1 MRIITGQV
9 HREAF
14 LKTIKPGMRV
24 LEWGSGG
31 STLWLADRLPER
43 ATLTSIDHD
52 TKWHALVRDKVGPR
66 ENVRLLLCPPSAPL
80 GTNATIEE
88 EDPAPLQQYIHAVD
102 GETFDLVFVDGVA
115 RGACMEHARTLL
127 APGGVV
133 YLHDAQR
140 PWYDRAKTQFIEH
153 GTIGSCPEYPS
164 PTMWWGG
171 LEPESPRYSAGALP
185 IVICF
190 YTVGTPYEEEVRG
203 LRNSCRQLGLDHEIR
218 GVPPMGSWERTCAY
232 KARYILSEYKRLDRP
247 VLWCDADAIIRQLPM
262 LVAGAEPDFAVS
274 KAAGW
279 QFNSATIYFNRTE
292 VAQHLL
298 ETWVKRCEEQPEIWD
313 QIHLDSAWEEVTAR
327 RPLRTMWLPQSYAK
341 IFDMDWDARLKA
353 CGTTATTPVIEQY
366 QASRRFK
373 NKVSSE
379 KPRVMAPPGDELMA
393 ARRACRPRECWYDA
407 RFVLRSEAPP
417 PAPWGQKVAG

>member
-14 LKTIKPGMRV
+14 LKAIKPGMRV

-52 TKWHALVRDKVGPR
+52 TKWNTVVREKIGPR
-66 ENVRLLLCPPSAPL
+66 DNVRLLLVPPAGPL
-80 GTNATIEE
+80 GANATIEE
-88 EDPAPLQQYIHAVD
+88 EDPTHLHDYIHAVD
-102 GETFDLVFVDGVA
+102 GEKFDLIFVDGVA
-115 RGACMEHARTLL
+115 RGTCMDHARTLL
-127 APGGVV
+127 KPGGTV
-133 YLHDAQR
+133 YLHDAHR
-140 PWYDRAKTQFIEH
+140 PWYDHAKSLFIEH

-164 PTMWWGG
+164 PTLWWGG
-171 LEPESPRYSAGALP
+171 LTPEAPKYSKGALP
-185 IVICF
+185 IVLCF
-190 YTVGTPYEEEVRG
+190 YTVNTPYEEEVKR
-203 LRNSCRQLGLDHEIR
+203 LRESCQRLGLEHEIR
-218 GVPPMGSWERTCAY
+218 GIPPLSSWERTCAY
-232 KARYILSEYKRLDRP
+232 KARYILNEYRRLDRP
-247 VLWCDADAIIRQLPM
+247 VLWCDADAVIHDLPL
-262 LVAGAEPDFAVS
+262 LVAGAEPDFAIS

-292 VAQHLL
+292 VAQLLL

-341 IFDMDWDARLKA
+341 IYDMNWEARLQS
-353 CGTTATTPVIEQY
+353 CGTTTPVIEQF

-373 NKVSSE
+373 TAVTTE
-379 KPRVMAPPGDELMA
+379 APRVMLPPGDELTA
-393 ARRACRPRECWYDA
+393 ARRACRPRECWYDK
-407 RFVLRSEAPP
+407 RFVLLPEPP
-417 PAPWGQKVAG
+417 LPADWGRKLAS